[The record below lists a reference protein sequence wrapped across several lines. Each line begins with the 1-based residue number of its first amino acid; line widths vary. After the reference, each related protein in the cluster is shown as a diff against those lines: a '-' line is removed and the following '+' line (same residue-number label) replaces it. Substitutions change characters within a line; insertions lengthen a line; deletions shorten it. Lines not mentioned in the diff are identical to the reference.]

1 MTKAQA
7 REIIEANKDNTA
19 YFDKSI
25 SVEEM
30 YEMLRYRMRFGEA
43 ETKVIIAALE
53 ISGAKFRGSNAE

>member
-1 MTKAQA
+1 MTKAKA

-25 SVEEM
+25 SVKEM

-43 ETKVIIAALE
+43 ETKVIIAALKV
-53 ISGAKFRGSNAE
+53 SGAKFRASNAE